1 MSLVESVLKRPT
13 GSNLLAWVLLLTGL
27 YSATSLTREF
37 FPESSP
43 ESASVTAIW
52 PGAAPEDLE
61 EGVVRRVE
69 DVTFCARSRQVLPRY
84 QPATDTIV
92 VAAVAAQ
99 QNYVQHGNRVESHA
113 L

>member
-1 MSLVESVLKRPT
+1 MSLVEAVLKRPT

-61 EGVVRRVE
+61 EGVHRQVESVVE
-69 DVTFCARSRQVLPRY
+69 DEQRQDEVEVEVRVGVRPLDRGLRI
-84 QPATDTIV
+84 AKVGAFSTI
-92 VAAVAAQ
+92 
-99 QNYVQHGNRVESHA
+99 RPSKRP
-113 L
+113 